1 MHDLLDDYAHN
12 NAIRDVNPK
21 LKLLL
26 GLSCILVCAFST
38 TPITPML
45 IAITMSLIILVIAEI
60 PWRIFVRLLV
70 IPLTFALMSTL
81 AIIFV
86 QGETSIFEITI
97 FGFSLTL
104 TIEGIR
110 LALLLLSR
118 TLGGMI
124 SLFFIALTT
133 PMIEI
138 FSILK
143 SFGLPNLLLELSMLV
158 YRYIFVLL
166 DEATMIRNAQVMRLG
181 DSGLNTSLH
190 SFAMLSSVLFLRA
203 WDQGERLIVAMDSRC
218 YNGCFE
224 AMQSRF
230 AHSWRSVFAV
240 LSYLAIIVS
249 ITILTRDVGLI

>member
-1 MHDLLDDYAHN
+1 
-12 NAIRDVNPK
+12 
-21 LKLLL
+21 
-26 GLSCILVCAFST
+26 
-38 TPITPML
+38 
-45 IAITMSLIILVIAEI
+45 
-60 PWRIFVRLLV
+60 
-70 IPLTFALMSTL
+70 
-81 AIIFV
+81 
-86 QGETSIFEITI
+86 
-97 FGFSLTL
+97 
-104 TIEGIR
+104 
-110 LALLLLSR
+110 
-118 TLGGMI
+118 
-124 SLFFIALTT
+124 
-133 PMIEI
+133 
-138 FSILK
+138 
-143 SFGLPNLLLELSMLV
+143 MLV